1 MQKQENLALKE
12 TIDRMRF
19 ELDEASAT
27 DIKTG
32 SMLHQRAGTSGPQ
45 TLSRNLGD
53 ELSRRLIEVERVR
66 QESEEGDSVVE
77 TIVTTQRTRVSEC
90 GQSCSQ

>member
-19 ELDEASAT
+19 ELDEARSTASNSAGVSH
-27 DIKTG
+27 IR
-32 SMLHQRAGTSGPQ
+32 SGTSGPQ

-53 ELSRRLIEVERVR
+53 ELNRRLQDAERVR
-66 QESEEGDSVVE
+66 QESEDGESVVE
-77 TIVTTQRTRVSEC
+77 TMVTTQRTRVSSVTHQIC
-90 GQSCSQ
+90 